1 MRKTILAGILI
12 FGVSG
17 VFAADYLVTMK
28 NDTLTGKLSIQTY
41 GNIDRVQV
49 ITSDK
54 KKTVFTAIQLKLISL
69 AGDIYNPVRTDQGY
83 RMMKLVRP
91 GFVSLYLGRKPSG
104 VTGDSFYYDTEF
116 VVKKDGAAI
125 EVPNLGFKKAMS
137 NFLSECTA
145 MKARI
150 QKEELGRK
158 DLDKIIAEYNLCIED
173 QTKAML
179 TGPIQDTDSRIIAL
193 TDLRSSI
200 DLSSIEGKGDAVD
213 IVTDMLD
220 KTQHHQTVPKYQ
232 FDGLR
237 NLLKDSPEL
246 LAKFENV
253 ASMLAK

>member
-1 MRKTILAGILI
+1 MRKTILVGILI
-12 FGVSG
+12 FGVTG
-17 VFAADYLVTMK
+17 AIAADYVVTMK

-41 GNIDRVQV
+41 GNIDRVQ
-49 ITSDK
+49 IIAADK
-54 KKTVFTAIQLKLISL
+54 KKTVLTAIQLKMVSL
-69 AGDIYNPVRTDQGY
+69 AGEIYNPVRTDQGY

-104 VTGDSFYYDTEF
+104 VTGDSYYYDTPF
-116 VVKKDGAAI
+116 LVKKDGAAI
-125 EVPNLGFKKAMS
+125 EVPNLSFKKVMS
-137 NFLSECTA
+137 NFLSECSV

-173 QTKAML
+173 QTKAVL
-179 TGPIQDTDSRIIAL
+179 TAPVQDSDSRIIAL

-200 DLSSIEGKGDAVD
+200 DLSSIAGKSDAVD

-220 KTQHHQTVPKYQ
+220 KTQHHLTVPKYQ

-253 ASMLAK
+253 ATMLVK